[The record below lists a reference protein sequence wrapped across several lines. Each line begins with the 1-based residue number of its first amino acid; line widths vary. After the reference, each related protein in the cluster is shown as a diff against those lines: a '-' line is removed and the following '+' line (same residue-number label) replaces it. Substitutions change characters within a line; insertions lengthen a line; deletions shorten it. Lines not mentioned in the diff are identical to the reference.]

1 MYIHTPHV
9 CTYMYVH
16 ILNIH
21 VHVCAI
27 CIAQLNEIRAGFEA
41 IVSSICI
48 PTCTCTC
55 TYRYCEHV
63 RYVVQV
69 RGNAEGTCDTD
80 LHEEEPRD
88 MTVGISIH
96 NLLKIYDDVSTCTPR
111 ARHLLSMV
119 YI

>member
-1 MYIHTPHV
+1 MKSEPGLRQLLVPFAY
-9 CTYMYVH
+9 
-16 ILNIH
+16 LH
-21 VHVCAI
+21 VH
-27 CIAQLNEIRAGFEA
+27 
-41 IVSSICI
+41 
-48 PTCTCTC
+48 CTCTC